1 MDDLGSAE
9 RQIQAEVERLRSQ
22 FADTQE
28 LYREVCVLLFFR
40 FGITPTANKLY
51 QFVRKGSMSAPA
63 EALSRFWGDLRAK
76 SKVRIEH
83 PDLPDELRESAGQL
97 VATLWSKAQT
107 QAQDSLAAF
116 RSEAATKVAE
126 SKACVESANQT
137 TADLK
142 TQLEAAKDLIAQ
154 SNQTI
159 HDQNSQLAAEQ
170 AKLAALTEQLGA
182 ATENQAV
189 LQRSVEAARKDFA
202 AELEKQRTALAHA
215 EERLQATEKHA
226 LLEIDKERSALKRIE
241 KELDA
246 ARLSANQASV
256 MAKGEIA
263 ALQAQLGTLHQQ
275 VGSLDGQL
283 QAALAQR
290 NALVTETENLR
301 ETLTN
306 RANSESAAQAE
317 AELWRQRALGAEEK
331 LAELHA
337 SKSRKTKT
345 RAERT
350 SSPDLLDR

>member
-1 MDDLGSAE
+1 MDDLGTAE

-63 EALSRFWGDLRAK
+63 EALSRFWGDLREK

-83 PDLPDELRESAGQL
+83 PDVPDELRESAGQL

-107 QAQDSLAAF
+107 QAQDSLAVF

-126 SKACVESANQT
+126 AKAQLESANQT
-137 TADLK
+137 AAELGV
-142 TQLEAAKDLIAQ
+142 QVEAAKDSMAQ
-154 SNQTI
+154 ANQAI
-159 HDQNSQLAAEQ
+159 QDLNSQLAAEK
-170 AKLAALTEQLGA
+170 AKSAALKEQLSA
-182 ATENQAV
+182 AAESQAG
-189 LQRSVEAARKDFA
+189 LQRSLEAARKDFA

-226 LLEIDKERSALKRIE
+226 LLEIDKERSALKRVE

-246 ARLSANQASV
+246 ARLSATQASV
-256 MAKGEIA
+256 VAKEEIS
-263 ALQAQLGTLHQQ
+263 ALQVQLGSLHQQ

-283 QAALAQR
+283 QAALSQR
-290 NALVTETENLR
+290 DALALEAGNLR
-301 ETLTN
+301 ESLTI

-317 AELWRQRALGAEEK
+317 AELWRQRAVGAEEK
-331 LAELHA
+331 VAELQA
-337 SKSRKTKT
+337 PKPRKTKIRT
-345 RAERT
+345 ERPI
-350 SSPDLLDR
+350 SPDLLDR